1 MNEELRQFMLE
12 RLRVVLPRLALDAEF
27 DESKVKRDHG
37 KFASQEG
44 AGAAAEAPKVSRE
57 TPPKSEGSGSKPKD
71 DFAALLARSRADT
84 DARAAK
90 AAKIVSAGGS
100 VKLTSTRRPEH
111 SALVGP
117 DMSEPGKF
125 RITRFDEQGPFGHTV
140 YSTYKEAVTDALREG
155 YEPKSEGS
163 GAEVGGKSEGSAK
176 PSWHQEASGKWTG
189 EKPRTFY
196 RGTNPDKS
204 ETRRIATGETDWDS
218 HLFASS
224 ELEGAKAYGSSI
236 ETIEA
241 KPEAKILYEGSPEF
255 KKLGK
260 GLKGSLLDVSSGVAK
275 RAKLEGYDA
284 VWFQRQTDVGT
295 AIMNPDAFTRGGG
308 KAESKGEHPGHG
320 YSPEAELRDGVIH
333 TTSVNDAVR
342 ALYEDRKVSLKQPRQ
357 VSTLVSKLSDIAKR
371 MERLGSKAPNFDLCN
386 VSVEGTNLF
395 CAKSKGIPRAKMPQ
409 IPTAQV
415 QAFRDFLKDKGFT
428 SEDAEAPVSYLKATQ
443 DELVGAKVSSMMKH
457 LKDRDPSEDSPLFVS
472 SDDYIMDGHHRWA
485 ARVGLDAGGDL
496 GKTKVK
502 VIQINLGIIDLLEQ
516 AETFT
521 GGKGHKEAKAEAR
534 DQALDAALTL
544 PPELIQYV
552 MTRLHLAGG
561 Q

>member
-1 MNEELRQFMLE
+1 MSEELRQFVLE
-12 RLRVVLPRLALDAEF
+12 RLHQVLPRLALDAEF

-37 KFASQEG
+37 KFTSQGG
-44 AGAAAEAPKVSRE
+44 AGASAEVPKVSRE

-155 YEPKSEGS
+155 YEPKSEES
-163 GAEVGGKSEGSAK
+163 GTRSA
-176 PSWHQEASGKWTG
+176 P
-189 EKPRTFY
+189 
-196 RGTNPDKS
+196 
-204 ETRRIATGETDWDS
+204 
-218 HLFASS
+218 
-224 ELEGAKAYGSSI
+224 
-236 ETIEA
+236 
-241 KPEAKILYEGSPEF
+241 
-255 KKLGK
+255 
-260 GLKGSLLDVSSGVAK
+260 
-275 RAKLEGYDA
+275 
-284 VWFQRQTDVGT
+284 
-295 AIMNPDAFTRGGG
+295 
-308 KAESKGEHPGHG
+308 KGEHPGHG
-320 YSPEAELRDGVIH
+320 YSSEAELRDGVIH
-333 TTSVNDAVR
+333 TTNVNDAVR

-395 CAKSKGIPRAKMPQ
+395 CAESKGIPRAKMPQ

-428 SEDAEAPVSYLKATQ
+428 SEEAEAPVAYLKATQ
-443 DELVGAKVSSMMKH
+443 DELVGAKVSSMMKR

-534 DQALDAALTL
+534 DQALDAA
-544 PPELIQYV
+544 PIPSELLQRV
-552 MTRLHLAGG
+552 TNGLMHLAGG